1 LRRSE
6 YPAPALRSK
15 SSPDIRLP
23 VHVEVALIALF
34 FLALLALG
42 LSFGDPIF
50 EPVAKS
56 RLTYLTLLGLPVL
69 ALLAICTP
77 IASPSGS
84 ASCPKIG

>member
-1 LRRSE
+1 M
-6 YPAPALRSK
+6 RSK
-15 SSPDIRLP
+15 SSPDLRLP

-42 LSFGDPIF
+42 LSFDGTIF

-69 ALLAICTP
+69 ALLTVWRLGLPRARRRCDV
-77 IASPSGS
+77 
-84 ASCPKIG
+84 PKLSRHPR